1 MNAAALDTIVKVT
14 SATADAPAK
23 LNLTLDILGRR
34 DDGFHELR
42 SLAVGVDLCDRIT
55 CSVRSQSGI
64 TLNCT
69 DPELGGDDNLAYRA
83 AAQLAKRCGKEPALN
98 IELRKAIPVAAGL
111 GGGSSDAA
119 TTLRLCNRLWGAGLD
134 RTELATIGAEL
145 GSDVPLFFF
154 LPAALLTGRGDRVE
168 PVRLRW
174 SGWVLLVF
182 VDVVVSTAEVYRAW
196 RASDAAGL
204 PSGMDRAILEV
215 SSADELTPMLSNHL
229 EPAVFRVSPTVARA
243 CEELDR
249 LGIGPMRVSGAGSV
263 LFRLFDNPEAA
274 RNAASRIENH
284 GTGLRTLVVATPAG
298 NGQDPIISKEC

>member
-1 MNAAALDTIVKVT
+1 MNAAALDTIIKIP

-42 SLAVGVDLCDRIT
+42 SLAVGVDLCDHIT
-55 CSVRSQSGI
+55 CTARSEGGI
-64 TLNCT
+64 TIDCI

-83 AAQLAKRCGKEPALN
+83 AARLAKRCGKEPALN

-134 RTELATIGAEL
+134 RTALAAIGAEL

-154 LPAALLTGRGDRVE
+154 LPAALMTGRGDCVE

-182 VDVVVSTAEVYRAW
+182 ADAVVSTAEVYRAW
-196 RASDAAGL
+196 RTSDAAGL
-204 PSGMDRAILEV
+204 PSGTDRAILEAN
-215 SSADELTPMLSNHL
+215 SADELTPMLSNHL
-229 EPAVFRVSPTVARA
+229 EPAVFRVSAVVARA
-243 CEELDR
+243 HAELDR
-249 LGIGPMRVSGAGSV
+249 LGVGPMRISGAGSV
-263 LFRLFDNPEAA
+263 LFRLFDDAQAA
-274 RNAASRIENH
+274 RNTASRIENH
-284 GTGLRTLVVATPAG
+284 GTGLKTLVVEAPAQS
-298 NGQDPIISKEC
+298 GQSPIANKEC